1 MYIALIYNPTDSI
14 KTPINT
20 LLEEAGHQTKVYYKD
35 LNSVDLDAKDLFDL
49 VVMNCTSSEPF
60 GKRLE
65 GY

>member
-60 GKRLE
+60 GQIWL
-65 GY
+65 